1 MTTSHP
7 VLSFH
12 ASYGRMSHPNGLCCF
27 HEVSPEQD
35 MATKLMDCCCWLCLF
50 CLQGSTSADIIKV
63 SASPLQFLIGNGPNS
78 LAGNPYFSAGV
89 IA

>member
-1 MTTSHP
+1 
-7 VLSFH
+7 
-12 ASYGRMSHPNGLCCF
+12 
-27 HEVSPEQD
+27 